1 MNQFKA
7 ITRGPMK
14 GCEERNIEDY
24 CFETAENCKT
34 IVYKVLKTNK
44 YNYSQ
49 HNHLIKDKILKKQK
63 KKDGEGGLKVKV
75 FLQQTLIRKNG
86 IYTFREKIL
95 EEKEKPKFIK
105 RNDIFLKNHRSI
117 TEEEIG
123 QINVNNG
130 GATIICLL
138 SEADKEKNKKEL
150 LKALKNNLTNSIK
163 ELDEKKEELKKYLEA
178 LN

>member
-1 MNQFKA
+1 M
-7 ITRGPMK
+7 
-14 GCEERNIEDY
+14 
-24 CFETAENCKT
+24 
-34 IVYKVLKTNK
+34 
-44 YNYSQ
+44 
-49 HNHLIKDKILKKQK
+49 
-63 KKDGEGGLKVKV
+63 KV

-95 EEKEKPKFIK
+95 EEKEKPEFIK